1 MKTVVKPY
9 LLKIYLLTGI
19 ATFMGVAMSFL
30 IYFFS
35 EQVRNNAIDLVE
47 DRIPILTSINQL
59 IADLSEQERTVYEY
73 YRSQDSDQFEQDF
86 THNKSMFV
94 LHRKALDNYQYFS
107 HERDIIVTQQLKIE
121 SLLELFHFAMQAEEE
136 NWDDLRDLLRNISQ
150 IRRDLLPT
158 LLMVE
163 KKTQDA
169 VTQGHK
175 VTLSK
180 MALTHNTVIFY
191 GFTIVFIALIFAW
204 YIKQYILTNAK
215 NTRLAL
221 FPHLNPNPIISVNNI
236 GEVIFSNPACQKLLN
251 KMGRE
256 KDNVRSLIPDNF
268 QDIRQ
273 QVHACNNYSL
283 VLEQMIGENVLQVS
297 INWLQEVDAYDIH
310 IMDITERKLAEQQV
324 NHLAFYDQAT
334 NLPNQYKLN
343 EHLEQ
348 LLKSK
353 QAFTFSIFEI
363 TNFTRIVTACGTDG
377 ALELTKAFVVTIV
390 GELPEQWQLYQL
402 NEHQFALLYPKKMK
416 EPLLHHVAQEL
427 TALVEEPIITS
438 FGEFFVDLNFGFSQS
453 PQHGTELNIMFKKS
467 HLALSIAVDDEHNNA
482 SLFKPEFAECLDK
495 QATMRENL
503 RNAIVLNE
511 FFLVFQ
517 PQLDLKSQKITGFET
532 LVRWRHQGNII
543 SPAEFIPLAEESG
556 LIVPIGHW
564 ILTQACYFAKKLVDA
579 GYEDIVVA
587 VNVSPRQFSHP
598 QFVESVVNILVE
610 TNLPTKNL
618 ELEITEGIIMHNEAE
633 TFAVLHELKSL
644 GLQLSIDDF
653 GTGYSSLSYLKRF
666 PVDKLK
672 IDQSFIMD
680 SHNNDEDKVL
690 VKTIVA
696 LGKSLGLS
704 LIAEGV
710 EEKAHVDF
718 LTDIECDEIQ
728 GYWYSR
734 PLEADKFVEFLNNS
748 NTL

>member
-1 MKTVVKPY
+1 
-9 LLKIYLLTGI
+9 
-19 ATFMGVAMSFL
+19 
-30 IYFFS
+30 
-35 EQVRNNAIDLVE
+35 VE

-59 IADLSEQERTVYEY
+59 IADLSEQERAVYEY
-73 YRSQDSDQFEQDF
+73 YRSQDSAQFEQDF
-86 THNKSMFV
+86 THNKAMFV

-107 HERDIIVTQQLKIE
+107 HEREIIVTQQMKIE

-136 NWDDLRDLLRNISQ
+136 NWDDLRGLLSNISQ

-169 VTQGHK
+169 VTHSHK

-236 GEVIFSNPACQKLLN
+236 GEVIFSNPASQKLLN

-256 KDNVRSLIPDNF
+256 KDSIHSLIPDNF
-268 QDIRQ
+268 QALRQ

-283 VLEQMIGENVLQVS
+283 VLEQMLDENVLQVS
-297 INWLQEVDAYDIH
+297 INWLQEIDAYDIH

-343 EHLEQ
+343 EQLEHV
-348 LLKSK
+348 LKSK

-390 GELPEQWQLYQL
+390 GELPEQWQLYQI
-402 NEHQFALLYPKKMK
+402 NEHQFALLYPNKME
-416 EPLLHHVAQEL
+416 EPLLHRVAQEL

-453 PQHGTELNIMFKKS
+453 PLHGEELNVIYKNT
-467 HLALSIAVDDEHNNA
+467 HLALSISVSDEHNNA
-482 SLFKPEFAECLDK
+482 SLFKPEFSECLEK

-503 RNAIVLNE
+503 RNAVVLNE
-511 FFLVFQ
+511 LFLVFQ
-517 PQLDLKSQKITGFET
+517 PQLDLKTQKITGFET
-532 LVRWRHQGNII
+532 LVRWRHHGNII
-543 SPAEFIPLAEESG
+543 SPVEFIPLAEESG

-564 ILTQACYFAKKLVDA
+564 ILTQACYFAKKLVDE

-598 QFVESVVNILVE
+598 LFVESVINILME
-610 TNLPTKNL
+610 TSLSTKNL

-633 TFAVLHELKSL
+633 TLAVLHELKSL

-680 SHNNDEDKVL
+680 CHNNDEDKVL

-710 EEKAHVDF
+710 EEQAHVDF
-718 LTDIECDEIQ
+718 LTDIDCDEIQ

-734 PLEADKFVEFLNNS
+734 PLEADKFVEFIKNS
-748 NTL
+748 NPL